1 MKRRTRYGL
10 MVWVGALLCSTLA
23 WADPPQRRE
32 VERQD
37 NNRHDTE
44 RRSGERRDLDR
55 REPERVEQQRHQA
68 PERYESRGVQERGA
82 ARSTSPDERPGPRA
96 YFHDD
101 HRAMVRD
108 YYGQTYREASHCPP
122 GLAKKHNGCLPPG
135 QARLWRRGYV
145 LPREVIYYDL
155 EPAVLMRL
163 GPPPSGHRFVRVAG
177 DILLIA
183 IGTGLVIDAIEDLGR

>member
-1 MKRRTRYGL
+1 
-10 MVWVGALLCSTLA
+10 MVWVGALLCSTLV

-55 REPERVEQQRHQA
+55 REPERV
-68 PERYESRGVQERGA
+68 
-82 ARSTSPDERPGPRA
+82 ERPGPRA

-122 GLAKKHNGCLPPG
+122 GLAKKHNGCWPPG

-145 LPREVIYYDL
+145 LPREVIYYEL

-183 IGTGLVIDAIEDLGR
+183 VGTGLVIDAIEDLGR